1 MCVEIVASLAGKAEI
16 NYALETQTPLVSTK
30 TSKKNNNNSVKG
42 YNPPYT
48 ASSRHHDFLVNST
61 FGILM
66 IIYAN
71 HLPKNASKLVT
82 ANLRQEEDNLKGF
95 MQYEKCAVFTIS
107 YGRGTMLLQ

>member
-1 MCVEIVASLAGKAEI
+1 MK
-16 NYALETQTPLVSTK
+16 
-30 TSKKNNNNSVKG
+30 
-42 YNPPYT
+42 
-48 ASSRHHDFLVNST
+48 
-61 FGILM
+61 
-66 IIYAN
+66 IYAN